1 MAAPDAVDGST
12 IQPDNWGP
20 QEDQEMGPGGNGQA
34 TAGAS
39 LPVDERSAG
48 QEPENPEY
56 PRGSSV
62 SDNETFRE
70 KQVKVLRLFLSVL
83 CLLVRSSF
91 LGLALQCWA
100 CRFLELLPHS
110 RPNLLLL
117 CRRLVYSVLRTI
129 LLILP
134 VLTGVYFLPCSR
146 IKSTLVVFLNTLA
159 KKTYKVVLGKLET

>member
-12 IQPDNWGP
+12 MQPDNWAP

-34 TAGAS
+34 TAGVS

-70 KQVKVLRLFLSVL
+70 KQVKVLRLFLSVFACSL
-83 CLLVRSSF
+83 RALSWVWHCNA
-91 LGLALQCWA
+91 GLA
-100 CRFLELLPHS
+100 FLSSSH
-110 RPNLLLL
+110 
-117 CRRLVYSVLRTI
+117 I
-129 LLILP
+129 LDPIFSCC
-134 VLTGVYFLPCSR
+134 VEGW
-146 IKSTLVVFLNTLA
+146 STLRF
-159 KKTYKVVLGKLET
+159 EQFF